1 MFNAMKDRMTSKA
14 AQMYLNKYI
23 SRYGELQDFK
33 IDSQNRTLE
42 VIFLPQGENEAI
54 TLRIDSYTIE
64 DRGGKKYIQAT
75 ACSCS
80 RPWMN
85 NLLKDFVQGR
95 QVEVPPWAVSAL
107 G

>member
-14 AQMYLNKYI
+14 AQMYLTQHI
-23 SRYGELQDFK
+23 ARYGTLQDFK
-33 IDSQNRTLE
+33 IDSQNRTIE
-42 VIFLPQGENEAI
+42 VVFLPQGETDPI
-54 TLRIDSYTIE
+54 TLRIDNYTLE
-64 DRGGKKYIQAT
+64 DRGGEKFIQAT

-95 QVEVPPWAVSAL
+95 QIEVPPWAVSAL